1 MGRTVRDSKRSPA
14 ITSGDQAA
22 GGRRSTGTA
31 PSMGAVGAHVIEQV
45 EDPQASSPPVQQ
57 QSPGPPPAFAQQQSA
72 APAASTAV
80 AGGGTGSDA
89 A

>member
-14 ITSGDQAA
+14 ITSGDQSA
-22 GGRRSTGTA
+22 GGRTSSNAA
-31 PSMGAVGAHVIEQV
+31 PRMGAVGAQVSEQV
-45 EDPQASSPPVQQ
+45 ADPQASSPPVQQ
-57 QSPGPPPAFAQQQSA
+57 QPPGLPSAPAQQQSA
-72 APAASTAV
+72 APDATTAV